1 MMPNR
6 SLPLSWALAPLA
18 AGAVLLANVALASNH
33 HYDENV
39 TTGGLQKVCKDFSI
53 DRSDILRATCNKS
66 TAGIIS
72 QVKASV
78 DLKPDMSDS
87 CQGHID
93 DYIDIRHDS
102 VVITYKCPAS
112 TGDKKFEL
120 DLNVMVSWDA
130 STGKLS
136 LKNA

>member
-6 SLPLSWALAPLA
+6 LLSSSWVLAPLA

-33 HYDENV
+33 HYDKNATV
-39 TTGGLQKVCKDFSI
+39 GGLQKVCKDFSI

-66 TAGIIS
+66 TAGVIS
-72 QVKASV
+72 QVKVSL
-78 DLKPDMSDS
+78 DLKPDTDTN
-87 CQGHID
+87 CQGTTE

-102 VVITYKCPAS
+102 VVITYTCPPS
-112 TGDKKFEL
+112 TGSKRFTL

-136 LKNA
+136 LRNA